1 MTSYRVQNE
10 RIGYKK
16 MTNEEAIKWFET
28 ALDNYEFLPETV
40 EAFKLAI
47 ESLKGGAE

>member
-1 MTSYRVQNE
+1 
-10 RIGYKK
+10 